1 MVTGRQ
7 KDDGM
12 AGQAPG
18 RATDRRN
25 SRGRARMAGVYAL
38 IIAAGIAVFM
48 LIRDRGEQLTALPE
62 IGLPASTVLVPP
74 DADMLF
80 HVLLALTVIIITARL
95 MGFLFNLMKQPA
107 VIGEIVGGILLG
119 PSLLGRMAPGVSA
132 ALFPGGVSPFI
143 NVIAQLGVILYM
155 FMVGLDLD
163 LREVS
168 KNGHATLVMSHASIL
183 VPFVLGSALALEIY
197 PLLSPGD
204 VPFTVF
210 ALFLGVSMSVTAFP
224 VLARILTDLG
234 LCRTRMGALS
244 LTCAAIGD
252 ATAWCLLA
260 FVVSVAQAQAVSA
273 VRTLVFTV
281 SFVVIVMAV
290 IAPLVRRRL
299 LPYLERSGRLTRSG
313 LAMIFAAML
322 LSAISTELIG
332 IHALFGAFLLGAV
345 IPCDSKAA
353 HELKGNIEGI
363 VSVLFLPA
371 FFAYTGLRTQ
381 IGLVS
386 GGTAWMMCAA
396 IIAVACLGKF
406 GGAMLA
412 ARFSGLGWRDS
423 SALGIL
429 MNTRG
434 LVELIV
440 LNIGLDLRVI
450 TPQLFAMLVIMALF
464 TTFLTTPV
472 LQLLT
477 RRHPWD
483 RPGVSPGATSRG
495 LQ

>member
-1 MVTGRQ
+1 MAEPDDQGIVIEGR
-7 KDDGM
+7 
-12 AGQAPG
+12 
-18 RATDRRN
+18 
-25 SRGRARMAGVYAL
+25 SRHGWARMAVVYAL
-38 IIAAGIAVFM
+38 MIAAGISAFL
-48 LIRDRGEQLTALPE
+48 LIRDHGERLTALPD
-62 IGLPASTVLVPP
+62 IGLPASAVLVPP
-74 DADMLF
+74 DADILF
-80 HVLLALTVIIITARL
+80 HVLLALTVIIITARVS
-95 MGFLFNLMKQPA
+95 GYLFGLLRQPT

-119 PSLLGRMAPGVSA
+119 PSLLGRIAPGVSA
-132 ALFPGGVSPFI
+132 ALFPAEVSPFI

-155 FMVGLDLD
+155 FMVGLELD
-163 LREVS
+163 LRAVS
-168 KNGHATLVMSHASIL
+168 RDGHSTLFISHASIL
-183 VPFVLGSALALEIY
+183 LPFILGSALALALY

-224 VLARILTDLG
+224 VLARILTDMG

-260 FVVSVAQAQAVSA
+260 FVVSVAQAQAMSA
-273 VRTLVFTV
+273 VRTLALTV
-281 SFVVIVMAV
+281 SFVVIVLSV
-290 IAPLVRRRL
+290 IAPLVRRKL

-313 LAMIFAAML
+313 LAIVFAAML

-353 HELKGNIEGI
+353 HELKASIEGI

-386 GGTAWMMCAA
+386 GGTAWLACGA

-406 GGAMLA
+406 GGSVMA
-412 ARFSGLGWRDS
+412 ARLTGLGWRDS
-423 SALGIL
+423 SALGTL

-450 TPQLFAMLVIMALF
+450 TPQLFAMLVLMALF
-464 TTFLTTPV
+464 TTFMTTPA
-472 LQLLT
+472 LQLMT
-477 RRHPWD
+477 RGHPID
-483 RPGVSPGATSRG
+483 SRNAR
-495 LQ
+495 